1 LNDRVRWFVR
11 GDIDG
16 FFGLFIDN
24 LLQLML
30 MVVLSGAV
38 CGLPSSLVVGRILP
52 GAGVS
57 ILLGNLFYAWQAH
70 KTGRA
75 EATALPFGINTP
87 SLLAFMFL
95 VMGPVYQETKDPTLT
110 WRVGLFAC
118 LLSGIFEGL
127 GAFVGD
133 WLRRH
138 TPRAALLSALAG
150 VAITFISM
158 GFVFQIF
165 ARPWIALF
173 PMLLL
178 LTTYASRVR
187 LPLGVPG
194 GLAAVLLGTVLAWIL
209 RAFDPSLFE
218 PSHALVA
225 LGFHP
230 PVPVISDA
238 LALIAD
244 ARAYRYMSV
253 IFPMGLFN
261 VIGSLQN
268 LESAEAAGDRYETMP
283 ALLANGLG
291 TVAAAFL
298 GSPFPTTIYIGH
310 PAWKAMGARNGY
322 SILNGTVVALLC
334 FSGSIPLV
342 LRVIPI
348 EATLGILLW
357 VGIIITA
364 QAFQETPREHALAVA
379 LGLLPSLAAWTLV
392 QIETA
397 LRAAGTTLFDAAPK
411 FGAELSV
418 RGLIALSQGFLLTSM
433 VLSAMLVFILEK
445 RFLRA
450 AGWAMAAAV
459 LSMVGLIHA
468 YNLTP
473 RGIENRLGFMVAPGF
488 AVMYAAGALLL
499 TMLHRS
505 SSARST
511 ASGSKPSSA
520 PTSLPASL
528 AMRARAAPTIGAIA
542 ASGATRSVNANSP
555 RNA

>member
-1 LNDRVRWFVR
+1 MTRSRWFVR

-38 CGLPSSLVVGRILP
+38 CGLPASLVVGRILP
-52 GAGVS
+52 AAAVS
-57 ILLGNLFYAWQAH
+57 ILFGNLFYAAQAY
-70 KTGRA
+70 KMGRA
-75 EATALPFGINTP
+75 DATALPFGINTP
-87 SLLAFMFL
+87 SLLAFIFL

-118 LLSGIFEGL
+118 LLSGVFEAL

-133 WLRRH
+133 WLRRR

-158 GFVFQIF
+158 AFVFQIF

-178 LTTYASRVR
+178 MTTYASRVR
-187 LPLGVPG
+187 LPFGVPG
-194 GLAAVLLGTVLAWIL
+194 GLAAVLVGTALAWTL
-209 RAFDPSLFE
+209 RAFDVAVFE
-218 PSHALVA
+218 PSRDPVV

-230 PVPVISDA
+230 PVAVVRDA
-238 LALIAD
+238 FALVTD
-244 ARAYRYMSV
+244 ERGYRYMSV

-261 VIGSLQN
+261 IIGSLQN
-268 LESAEAAGDRYETMP
+268 LESAEAAGDRYETVP
-283 ALLANGLG
+283 SLLANGLG
-291 TVAAAFL
+291 TIVAASL

-310 PAWKAMGARNGY
+310 PAWKAMGARAGY
-322 SILNGTVVALLC
+322 SILNGSVIAFLC
-334 FSGSIPLV
+334 FSGAIPLV
-342 LRVIPI
+342 LKVVPI

-379 LGLLPSLAAWTLV
+379 VGLIPSLASWALV

-397 LRAAGTTLFDAAPK
+397 LRVAGTSLFAAAPK
-411 FGAELSV
+411 FGADLCI
-418 RGLIALSQGFLLTSM
+418 RGVIALSQGFLLTSM

-450 AGWAMAAAV
+450 AGWALAAAL
-459 LSMVGLIHA
+459 LSMLGLIHA
-468 YNLTP
+468 YDLTP
-473 RGIENRLGFMVAPGF
+473 RGIENRLGFVAAPGF
-488 AVMYAAGALLL
+488 GVMYALGALLL
-499 TMLHRS
+499 AALH
-505 SSARST
+505 ARSR
-511 ASGSKPSSA
+511 AVAPS
-520 PTSLPASL
+520 
-528 AMRARAAPTIGAIA
+528 
-542 ASGATRSVNANSP
+542 
-555 RNA
+555 

>member
-1 LNDRVRWFVR
+1 LQDPPNSNLSLSPRLANRSTHRARWFVR

-16 FFGLFIDN
+16 FFGLFVDN

-52 GAGVS
+52 AAAFS
-57 ILLGNLFYAWQAH
+57 ILSGNLFYAWQAH
-70 KTGRA
+70 KTGRPD
-75 EATALPFGINTP
+75 ATALPFGINTP
-87 SLLAFMFL
+87 SLLAFIFL

-110 WRVGLFAC
+110 WRVGIFAC
-118 LLSGIFEGL
+118 LLSGIFEGA
-127 GAFVGD
+127 GAFVGG
-133 WLRRH
+133 WLRRC

-158 GFVFQIF
+158 GFIFQIF

-178 LTTYASRVR
+178 LTAYASRVR
-187 LPLGVPG
+187 LPFGVPG
-194 GLAAVLLGTVLAWIL
+194 GLAAVILGTALAWIL
-209 RAFDPSLFE
+209 RAFDPTLFE
-218 PSHALVA
+218 PSHEPVV

-230 PVPVISDA
+230 PVPVVGDA
-238 LALIAD
+238 LALLTD
-244 ARAYRYMSV
+244 ARGYRYMSV

-261 VIGSLQN
+261 VVGSLQN
-268 LESAEAAGDRYETMP
+268 LESAEAAGDHYETMP
-283 ALLANGLG
+283 SLLANGLG
-291 TVAAAFL
+291 TIAAALL

-310 PAWKAMGARNGY
+310 PAWKAMGARSGY

-334 FSGSIPLV
+334 LSGSIPLV
-342 LRVIPI
+342 LRLIPI

-379 LGLLPSLAAWTLV
+379 LGLIPSLASWALV

-397 LRAAGTTLFDAAPK
+397 LRVAGTTLFAAAPK
-411 FGAELSV
+411 FGADLFI
-418 RGLIALSQGFLLTSM
+418 RGVIALSQGFLLTSM
-433 VLSAMLVFILEK
+433 VLSAMLVFILER

-450 AGWAMAAAV
+450 AGWALAAAA

-468 YNLTP
+468 YDLTP
-473 RGIENRLGFMVAPGF
+473 RGIENRLGFAAAPGF
-488 AVMYAAGALLL
+488 GVMYALAALWLAA
-499 TMLHRS
+499 LHVR
-505 SSARST
+505 AHMGG
-511 ASGSKPSSA
+511 SG
-520 PTSLPASL
+520 
-528 AMRARAAPTIGAIA
+528 G
-542 ASGATRSVNANSP
+542 G
-555 RNA
+555 